1 MRSILFFAAVVCAI
15 IPTASA
21 AVVHNEEYIPRPYDA
36 YAEIIVE
43 AAVEAKDGRS
53 FTGTFAL
60 YDRAIMVEREEYT
73 KIAYVPILAG
83 TVIEKM
89 GRNTTRIT
97 TPDDKVYEGE
107 ASTRNGSI
115 VLVCKRLEPDVDTR
129 MIINLQ
135 AKYNYVS
142 GVEQIER
149 MEIHRVLEDEYVE
162 RWSPAVGSPP
172 GDGFGGLTEA
182 DD

>member
-1 MRSILFFAAVVCAI
+1 MRSVLLLAAVVCAL
-15 IPTASA
+15 IPTAST
-21 AVVHNEEYIPRPYDA
+21 AVVYNEEYIPRPYDA

-43 AAVEAKDGRS
+43 AAVEGKDGRA
-53 FTGTFAL
+53 FTGTFVL
-60 YDRAIMVEREEYT
+60 YDRAITVERDEYT
-73 KIAYVPILAG
+73 KIVYVPILAG
-83 TVIEKM
+83 TVIEKT
-89 GRNTTRIT
+89 GRNTTKIT

-135 AKYNYVS
+135 AKYNYIP

-149 MEIHRVLEDEYVE
+149 MQVRRVLEEL
-162 RWSPAVGSPP
+162 STLSS
-172 GDGFGGLTEA
+172 A
-182 DD
+182 D

>member
-1 MRSILFFAAVVCAI
+1 MKSVFFAAVVCAVV
-15 IPTASA
+15 PVASG
-21 AVVHNEEYIPRPYDA
+21 AVVHNEEYIPRPYGA
-36 YAEIIVE
+36 YAEIVVE
-43 AAVEAKDGRS
+43 AAVETQSGS

-60 YDRAIMVEREEYT
+60 YDRAIMVELEEYT

-83 TVIEKM
+83 TVIEKTD
-89 GRNTTRIT
+89 RNTTRIT
-97 TPDDKVYEGE
+97 TADDKVYEGE

-115 VLVCKRLEPDVDTR
+115 VLVCKRLEPVVDMM

-149 MEIHRVLEDEYVE
+149 MEVRRVLEDEYVE
-162 RWSPAVGSPP
+162 KWAPEAAGPYDDEFNGSA
-172 GDGFGGLTEA
+172 GTSGR
-182 DD
+182 